1 MMIIYQTVI
10 TKVGQFARDALAE
23 NMLITFKQGAPQDLE
38 DFCFIHRH
46 GELSVDVCQGDILQL
61 DGRDFVIT
69 AVGSVASFNLKALGH
84 VTFRFDAARE
94 AEYPGT
100 IHLLGDVPTALD
112 VNSVLTIKRD
122 K

>member
-1 MMIIYQTVI
+1 MQVIYQTTI
-10 TKVGQFARDALAE
+10 TKIGQFARDALAE

-46 GELSVDVCQGDILQL
+46 GELQTEVRCGDVLQI
-61 DGRDFVIT
+61 DQQEYAIT
-69 AVGSVASFNLKALGH
+69 AVGSVAAFNLKALGH
-84 VTFRFDAARE
+84 VTFRFDAAAE

-100 IHLLGDVPTALD
+100 IHVSGAVPTALD
-112 VNSVLTIKRD
+112 VNSVLKIKR